1 MKKKIVEDKLN
12 QEPNMKIDFDTT
24 TKPEGTLNAKVNKK

>member
-12 QEPNMKIDFDTT
+12 QVPSMKIDFDTT
-24 TKPEGTLNAKVNKK
+24 TKPQGTLNAKVNKK

>member
-12 QEPNMKIDFDTT
+12 QDPGMKIDFDTT
-24 TKPEGTLNAKVNKK
+24 TKDAENWV

>member
-24 TKPEGTLNAKVNKK
+24 TKP